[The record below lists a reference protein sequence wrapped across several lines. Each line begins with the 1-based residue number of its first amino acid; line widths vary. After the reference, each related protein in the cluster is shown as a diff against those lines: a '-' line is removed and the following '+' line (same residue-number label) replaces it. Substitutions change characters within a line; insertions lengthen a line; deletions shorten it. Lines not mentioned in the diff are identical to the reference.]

1 MRTGLSFD
9 LLEVTKDAR
18 FKSTVA
24 VKVHTDC
31 HQHTGCIGV
40 LCSEMFI
47 SLAFSAEYIFLEKIK
62 LNLLWLQ

>member
-24 VKVHTDC
+24 VKVHPDC

-47 SLAFSAEYIFLEKIK
+47 SLAFAAEYISLEKVK
-62 LNLLWLQ
+62 LNLPWLR